1 MKDALAAFL
10 RALADLEEA
19 THPHCHCSCTPPP
32 CPPCVPQATELKF
45 TIGPISDK

>member
-19 THPHCHCSCTPPP
+19 TQPHHCHCTPPV

-45 TIGPISDK
+45 TVGPVSEK